1 MYFLPSSGYSVCHA
15 ISSAAPIVSGK
26 YPRIGTWL
34 SRIGGLCPMLHN
46 IKPSL
51 NTSRFSLQT
60 SVAPRN
66 SIQRQFSS
74 GIEKGKPFSIWQL
87 AAAPASLRGDKEFML
102 RAVALYGRALQWA
115 SAELKG
121 DKQFMLAAV
130 ACNRYALK
138 WIDDK
143 EVVLAAVARNGFALE
158 YASDALKADKGFM
171 LAAVALN
178 GFTLGFSSDELK
190 NDKEVVLAA
199 VALNGFAL
207 GFASD
212 ALKADKGFILAV
224 VAQNGLALE
233 YASDELKNDKEVVL
247 AAVAHDS
254 SMLRWA
260 SKAVIL
266 RLVAQ
271 NGLVL
276 RYASDA
282 LKADKDVV
290 ATAMAENPLA
300 LEFAPEEYQ
309 KTERQLRAPGLT
321 LLKEQMDALTQNKP
335 IGWQEQSAI
344 LLDKARQESPTL
356 ELQRLR
362 DWGIIEENIDARLE
376 SMEARF
382 LSPGLARVSAK
393 AMIGRLLE
401 IQRLYGDTHWVSIHA
416 QSAESTVIPDLIT
429 ALIKRSSAAKDLHPV
444 KYLRMPQNKGEA
456 PDIEIYKQS
465 STDDHDLKT
474 REDLISAD
482 IYPYNITPGESAF
495 YFMSANR
502 SVMRACSDI
511 ALPIIK
517 KFYPSLSLLQ
527 QTGFAKRIVRPI
539 NRIGPDLGNLFVF
552 CIPKENRAKVLYQ
565 AHPFGK
571 PCDCHS
577 SQETHR
583 ILDQLQKG
591 KLDQSTLCR
600 NGHLPQLRL
609 FAPELTKN
617 GVKTFLFSPDPKY
630 RREQEKHVQEII
642 QEMASI
648 EKVQ

>member
-51 NTSRFSLQT
+51 NTSRFSLHT
-60 SVAPRN
+60 SVAPGN

-74 GIEKGKPFSIWQL
+74 GIEKGKPFSIWHL

-102 RAVALYGRALQWA
+102 RAVGLYGRALQWA

-178 GFTLGFSSDELK
+178 GFALGFS
-190 NDKEVVLAA
+190 
-199 VALNGFAL
+199 
-207 GFASD
+207 
-212 ALKADKGFILAV
+212 
-224 VAQNGLALE
+224 
-233 YASDELKNDKEVVL
+233 SDELKNDKEVVL

-401 IQRLYGDTHWVSIHA
+401 IQRLYGDTPWVSIHA

-552 CIPKENRAKVLYQ
+552 CIPKENSAKVLYR

-571 PCDCHS
+571 PCDCHP

-617 GVKTFLFSPDPKY
+617 GVKTFLFSPDLKY

>member
-1 MYFLPSSGYSVCHA
+1 MYFLRSSGYSVCHA

-51 NTSRFSLQT
+51 NTSRFSLHT
-60 SVAPRN
+60 SVAPGN

-74 GIEKGKPFSIWQL
+74 GIEKGKPFSIWHL

-178 GFTLGFSSDELK
+178 GFALGFSSDELK
-190 NDKEVVLAA
+190 NNKEVVLAA

-282 LKADKDVV
+282 LKADKDVL
-290 ATAMAENPLA
+290 AIAMAENPLA

-382 LSPGLARVSAK
+382 LSPGLDRVSAK

-444 KYLRMPQNKGEA
+444 KYLRIPQNKGEA

-552 CIPKENRAKVLYQ
+552 CIPKENSAKVLYR

-571 PCDCHS
+571 PCDCHP

-617 GVKTFLFSPDPKY
+617 GVKTFIFSPDPKY